1 MKVSRIRKY
10 GNRGTAILAAT
21 AIAAMTPMTAGATLA
36 TKPEN
41 NFAVA
46 EPVAPDISKNLS
58 PEFAYSQ
65 DKWASLRD
73 NVLEYNEIADLIH
86 EYNPTVRS
94 NRSSYNDQ
102 KNKDLTDIW
111 QELMDDAMD
120 LWDQADATYSDD
132 AMSRM
137 SSAMSEYAGNNLA
150 KMADNN
156 YMDADMYK
164 VAYDKTEANLVYQA
178 QQLMASYEVSAYSL
192 ENLNANRALAQA
204 SYEAAAANQA
214 VGNATQLDVLTA
226 QKNVQDIDASILA
239 AKKAA
244 DNVHRNLC
252 LMLGWAVDGQPEIRK
267 VPEPDLARIAAMNPE
282 ADREGAIASN
292 YDIKSNELKL
302 KNVSTNDLKAA
313 AQSDIDAGKDT
324 VYNNLKKQYNA
335 VLDARDELEA
345 ANTRLQLETVNM
357 NSANANAAAGNISNL
372 ALIQQQTAFTTAQN
386 DVETAKLQLF
396 LAMEQ
401 YDWIKK
407 GLTF

>member
-1 MKVSRIRKY
+1 MRDRKTIKFGY
-10 GNRGTAILAAT
+10 RGAAVLTAAAV
-21 AIAAMTPMTAGATLA
+21 AAATPMTAWATLA
-36 TKPEN
+36 SKPED
-41 NFAVA
+41 NFAVP
-46 EPVAPDISKNLS
+46 EPPAPDISKDLS
-58 PEFAYSQ
+58 PEFAYSEE
-65 DKWASLRD
+65 KWAALRD
-73 NVLEYNEIADLIH
+73 NVLEYGEIADLVH

-120 LWDQADATYSDD
+120 LWDKADAEYSDD
-132 AMSRM
+132 SMSRM
-137 SSAMSEYAGNNLA
+137 SSAMTEYAGNNLA

-164 VAYDKTEANLVYQA
+164 ISYDKTEANLTYQA
-178 QQLMASYEVSAYSL
+178 QQLMATYEVSAYSMG
-192 ENLNANRALAQA
+192 NLNANRALAQA
-204 SYEAAAANQA
+204 NYEAAAANQS
-214 VGNATQLDVLTA
+214 VGNATQVDVLTA
-226 QKNVQDIDASILA
+226 KKSVQDIDAGILSA
-239 AKKAA
+239 QKSA

-267 VPEPDLARIAAMNPE
+267 VPEPDLNRIAAMNPE

-292 YDIKSNELKL
+292 YDIRSNEIKL
-302 KNVSTNDLKAA
+302 KNVSTNDLRAA
-313 AQSDIDAGKDT
+313 TQAEIDSGKDN
-324 VYNNLKKQYNA
+324 VYSNLKSQYNA
-335 VLDARDELEA
+335 VLDARDALEA
-345 ANTRLQLETVNM
+345 ANIKLQLEAVNM
-357 NSANANAAAGNISNL
+357 NSASAGAAVGNISNL

>member
-1 MKVSRIRKY
+1 MRD
-10 GNRGTAILAAT
+10 NRTRTFGYRSAAVVTAT
-21 AIAAMTPMTAGATLA
+21 AIAAMTPMTAWATLA
-36 TKPEN
+36 SKPDE
-41 NFAVA
+41 NFAVS
-46 EPVAPDISKNLS
+46 EPPAPDIAKDLS

-65 DKWASLRD
+65 DKWAALRD
-73 NVLEYNEIADLIH
+73 NVLEYDEIEDLVH

-102 KNKDLTDIW
+102 KNKDLTDVW
-111 QELMDDAMD
+111 QELMDNAME
-120 LWDQADATYSDD
+120 LWDQADAAYSDD

-137 SSAMSEYAGNNLA
+137 SSAMSQYAGNNLA

-156 YMDADMYK
+156 YMDSDMYK
-164 VAYDKTEANLVYQA
+164 ISYDKTEATLAYQA
-178 QQLMASYEVSAYSL
+178 QQLMATYEVSAYSM
-192 ENLNANRALAQA
+192 ENLNANRALAQV
-204 SYEAAAANQA
+204 SYEATVANQS
-214 VGNATQLDVLTA
+214 VGNATTVDVLA
-226 QKNVQDIDASILA
+226 AKKSVQDIDASILSA
-239 AKKAA
+239 QKSA

-267 VPEPDLARIAAMNPE
+267 VPEPDLGRIASMNPE

-292 YDIKSNELKL
+292 YDIKSNEIKM

-313 AQSDIDAGKDT
+313 AQADIDSAKDNI
-324 VYNNLKKQYNA
+324 YSNLKNQYNG
-335 VLDARDELEA
+335 VLDARDALDA
-345 ANTRLQLETVNM
+345 ANSKLQLEAVNM
-357 NSANANAAAGNISNL
+357 NSAAAGVAVGNISKL

-386 DVETAKLQLF
+386 DVETAKLKLF

>member
-1 MKVSRIRKY
+1 MRDRKTIKFGY
-10 GNRGTAILAAT
+10 RGAAVLTAAAV
-21 AIAAMTPMTAGATLA
+21 AAATPMTAWATLA
-36 TKPEN
+36 SKPED
-41 NFAVA
+41 NFAVP
-46 EPVAPDISKNLS
+46 EPPAPDISKDLS
-58 PEFAYSQ
+58 PEFAYSEE
-65 DKWASLRD
+65 KWAALRD
-73 NVLEYNEIADLIH
+73 NVLEYGEIADLVH

-120 LWDQADATYSDD
+120 LWDKADAEYSDD
-132 AMSRM
+132 SMSRM
-137 SSAMSEYAGNNLA
+137 SSAMTEYAGNNLA

-164 VAYDKTEANLVYQA
+164 ISYDKTEANLTYQA
-178 QQLMASYEVSAYSL
+178 QQLMATYEVSAYSMG
-192 ENLNANRALAQA
+192 NLNANRALAQA
-204 SYEAAAANQA
+204 NYEAAAANQS
-214 VGNATQLDVLTA
+214 VGNATQVDVLTA
-226 QKNVQDIDASILA
+226 KKSVQDIDVSILSA
-239 AKKAA
+239 QKSA

-267 VPEPDLARIAAMNPE
+267 VPEPDLNRIAAMNPE

-292 YDIKSNELKL
+292 YDIRSNEIKL
-302 KNVSTNDLKAA
+302 KNVSTNDLRAA
-313 AQSDIDAGKDT
+313 TQAEIDSGKDN
-324 VYNNLKKQYNA
+324 VYSNLKSQYNA
-335 VLDARDELEA
+335 VLDARDALEA
-345 ANTRLQLETVNM
+345 ANIKLQLEAVNM
-357 NSANANAAAGNISNL
+357 NSASAGAAVGNISNL

>member
-1 MKVSRIRKY
+1 MREIQTRKY
-10 GNRGTAILAAT
+10 AYRSAAVLTAAAIT
-21 AIAAMTPMTAGATLA
+21 AVTPITAWATLA
-36 TKPEN
+36 TKPDE

-46 EPVAPDISKNLS
+46 EPPAPDISKDLS
-58 PEFAYSQ
+58 PEFAYSE

-73 NVLEYNEIADLIH
+73 NVLEYGEIADLVH

-120 LWDQADATYSDD
+120 LWEDADNVYDDDAT
-132 AMSRM
+132 SRM
-137 SSAMSEYAGNNLA
+137 TSAMTEYAGNNLA

-164 VAYDKTEANLVYQA
+164 VSYDKAEATLVYQA
-178 QQLMASYEVSAYSL
+178 QQLMATYEVSAHSL
-192 ENLNANRALAQA
+192 ENLNASRALAQA
-204 SYEAAAANQA
+204 SYEAAAANQS
-214 VGNATQLDVLTA
+214 VGVATQVDVLTA
-226 QKNVQDIDASILA
+226 KKSVQDIDASILSA
-239 AKKAA
+239 RKSA

-267 VPEPDLARIAAMNPE
+267 VPEPDLARIGGMNPE
-282 ADREGAIASN
+282 ADREEAIANN
-292 YDIKSNELKL
+292 YDVKSNEIKL
-302 KNVSTNDLKAA
+302 RNVSTDDLRAA
-313 AQSDIDAGKDT
+313 TQADIDSAKDN
-324 VYNNLKKQYNA
+324 VYSNLKNQYNA
-335 VLDARDELEA
+335 VLDARDALDA
-345 ANTRLQLETVNM
+345 ANIKLQLEAVNM
-357 NSANANAAAGNISNL
+357 NSANANAAVGNLSNL
-372 ALIQQQTAFTTAQN
+372 ALIQQQTAFITAQN
-386 DVETAKLQLF
+386 DVETASLQLF